1 MSCAETADLPL
12 SRVNL
17 AEVNPPLALGVLDG
31 RYRAAASPLVD
42 HLSEAALNRA
52 RVHVEVE
59 WLIYLTDNE
68 VLPGAPKFS
77 AAEKEYLRGIVSS
90 FGRAEIDELAEIEA
104 VTRHDVKAV
113 EYLLKRRLDAA
124 PRCWAK
130 TRCCPR
136 CTRLCTF
143 SAPVKTSTTW
153 PTP

>member
-17 AEVNPPLALGVLDG
+17 AEVDPPLALGVLDG

-77 AAEKEYLRGIVSS
+77 AAEKQYLRGIVSS

-113 EYLLKRRLDAA
+113 EYLL
-124 PRCWAK
+124 
-130 TRCCPR
+130 
-136 CTRLCTF
+136 
-143 SAPVKTSTTW
+143 
-153 PTP
+153 